1 MKKWLTN
8 EIIYYLLTSKIWS
21 SLTFSFSMCMGFS
34 SPEDPR
40 GGGGGVLDLFT
51 PLCNK
56 LLS

>member
-1 MKKWLTN
+1 MAKN
-8 EIIYYLLTSKIWS
+8 EIVYYLLTSKIWS
-21 SLTFSFSMCMGFS
+21 SLTFSFSICKGFS

-40 GGGGGVLDLFT
+40 GGGGGGVLDLFT

>member
-1 MKKWLTN
+1 MAKKMTKKWL
-8 EIIYYLLTSKIWS
+8 IYLLTSKIWS
-21 SLTFSFSMCMGFS
+21 SLTFSFSMCKTFS
-34 SPEDPR
+34 SLEDAR